1 MNSLDFFVI
10 DAPGYFVIDVI
21 GAYDFEDAKALIRLI
36 LREAESRRSRCVL
49 VDLMRM
55 GDDIPQWERFLLGKE
70 TGDVIG
76 GKVQIAVAA
85 PAEKINYFWEDTAVN
100 RGAHAGVFPG
110 REAALEW
117 LLHGK
122 RAARGGKGKTQ

>member
-21 GAYDFEDAKALIRLI
+21 GPYNFADAKELIHLI
-36 LREAESRRSRCVL
+36 LREAGSRHCRRVL

-55 GDDIPQWERFLLGKE
+55 SDDIPQWERFFLGKE

-76 GKVQIAVAA
+76 NKVQIAVAA

-110 REAALEW
+110 RELALEW
-117 LLHGK
+117 LLHGR
-122 RAARGGKGKTQ
+122 RAPRSGGGGG